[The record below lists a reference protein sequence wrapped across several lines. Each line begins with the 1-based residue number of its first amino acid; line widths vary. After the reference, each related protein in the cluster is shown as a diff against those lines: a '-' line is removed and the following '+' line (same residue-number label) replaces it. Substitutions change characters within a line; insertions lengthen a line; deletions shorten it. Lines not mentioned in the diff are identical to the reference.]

1 MVDQITAAVKTPE
14 TIKFLKNIMIIFNK
28 LIKNY
33 LKKYDR
39 RLKAVESCDYST
51 VPEYESNYKSLQMLT
66 LEAAANL
73 MSKTY
78 GNESTP
84 GI

>member
-1 MVDQITAAVKTPE
+1 MATVITPE
-14 TIKFLKNIMIIFNK
+14 TIKFLKQIMINFNK

-33 LKKYDR
+33 LKKYNR

-51 VPEYESNYKSLQMLT
+51 IPKYESKYKSLQMLT

-73 MSKTY
+73 MNKAY
-78 GNESTP
+78 GNESTQ